1 MPELIITTIG
11 EVAFS
16 NTMKL
21 SEGYRY
27 DVPFDNLM
35 LPYMPI
41 AGILRNKG
49 LIDGNTQIGFAHPEG
64 YRGYVYFAR
73 ELLKNRNAFG
83 SYIKKYFTIVHLEKA
98 DGSRI
103 RSLRSGM
110 TFRAAVHVPES
121 KTEELKNKLSGRIR
135 IGITTEEISGEV
147 ELRFSEND
155 TTKTNETIFPFM
167 GDYVSLDYS
176 AMLLTPA
183 CFDAPFS
190 DKDRTY
196 PYIPGPEIKSIV
208 RSLLSDGTEKEWD
221 NIICTNAYIGFDNR
235 RLLPVPACI
244 SVVKLDKSKMRYRLS
259 KGRDPKLL
267 EQDTELTDCF
277 ASDFQGNLLTYTAP
291 ETEHILSENGEMY
304 DALTSGQVFY
314 GRIYGKHDMIQKLAS
329 GISLKPLLFAGTLS
343 KEGYGEIYL
352 NITGVNES
360 EVPVEFPV
368 KAFDF
373 VCISDVLLLGD
384 DGMPSCKAEDLLK
397 EIESVLNC
405 PGKLMTEGQYINI
418 SKDYSVNR
426 NWNLDNPVVRCIAKG
441 SVIRVKTKD
450 DEPVDIFPLRNCF
463 LGERTKDG
471 YGEVMAYPAVDRYY
485 RLAESVSP
493 PLYEIT
499 YPLSR
504 EEEMLGKAFKESV
517 SLAVLRNRI
526 KALAFADY
534 EEWKAGI
541 PMETLLPMD
550 LLLLMRNQFAPT
562 MPEEKL
568 VLWYT
573 EELEAYDEGNS
584 N

>member
-35 LPYMPI
+35 LPYLPI

-49 LIDGNTQIGFAHPEG
+49 LIDENAQIGFAHPEG
-64 YRGYVYFAR
+64 YPGYVYFAK

-83 SYIKKYFTIVHLEKA
+83 SYIKKYFTNIHLNKE

-110 TFRAAVHVPES
+110 PFRAAVNVPEN
-121 KTEELKNKLSGRIR
+121 KTEELKNILSGKIR

-147 ELRFSEND
+147 ELLFSEKD
-155 TTKTNETIFPFM
+155 TVKTTENTFPSRA
-167 GDYVSLDYS
+167 DYISLDYS
-176 AMLLTPA
+176 AMFLTPA
-183 CFDAPFS
+183 CFDAPYS
-190 DKDRTY
+190 DGDRTY
-196 PYIPGPEIKSIV
+196 SYIPGAEIQNIV
-208 RSLLSDGTEKEWD
+208 RTCLSDGTERD
-221 NIICTNAYIGFDNR
+221 LDSIICTNAYIGFDNR
-235 RLLPVPACI
+235 RRLPVPACI

-267 EQDTELTDCF
+267 EQDKELPDCY
-277 ASDFQGNLLTYTAP
+277 ASDFQENVLTYTTP

-314 GRIYGKHDMIQKLAS
+314 GRIYGSSDTLRKLAS
-329 GISLKPLLFAGTLS
+329 RIALKPLLFAGTLS
-343 KEGYGEIYL
+343 EEGYGEMYL
-352 NITGVNES
+352 GITGLHEAEAPAVLPAS
-360 EVPVEFPV
+360 
-368 KAFDF
+368 AFDF
-373 VCISDVLLLGD
+373 LCVSDVLLIGE
-384 DGMPSCKAEDLLK
+384 DGMPTCKAEDLLK
-397 EIESVLNC
+397 EIEYVLNC
-405 PGKLMTEGQYINI
+405 PGKLMTEGKYINI
-418 SKDYSVNR
+418 CKDYGRNR

-463 LGERTKDG
+463 IGERTKDG
-471 YGEVMAYPAVDRYY
+471 YGEVTAYQAVDRYY

-499 YPLSR
+499 YPLSP
-504 EEEMLGKAFKESV
+504 EEETVGKTFKESV
-517 SLAVLRNRI
+517 SLAVLRSRI

-534 EEWKAGI
+534 AEWKAGV

-550 LLLLMRNQFAPT
+550 LLLLMRNQFAPALSD
-562 MPEEKL
+562 EKL